1 MKKQFTIIL
10 ISLFLVIN
18 TRAQELTPKYEW
30 PSDSMVLQKLHNWQD
45 WKFGIIIHWGP
56 YSEWGVVE
64 SWSLCPEDEP
74 WCARKGELAED
85 YFSYKRAYENIR
97 YQFNPSAFDPKN
109 GLWLPGKPE

>member
-1 MKKQFTIIL
+1 MKKQLLIIL
-10 ISLFLVIN
+10 ISLFLTLN
-18 TRAQELTPKYEW
+18 THAQELTPKYEW
-30 PSDSMVLQKLHNWQD
+30 PADSMVLKKLHNWQD

-74 WCARKGELAED
+74 WCARKGEFAED
-85 YFSYKRAYENIR
+85 YFSYKKPTKI
-97 YQFNPSAFDPKN
+97 SATSLTQVLSTQKN